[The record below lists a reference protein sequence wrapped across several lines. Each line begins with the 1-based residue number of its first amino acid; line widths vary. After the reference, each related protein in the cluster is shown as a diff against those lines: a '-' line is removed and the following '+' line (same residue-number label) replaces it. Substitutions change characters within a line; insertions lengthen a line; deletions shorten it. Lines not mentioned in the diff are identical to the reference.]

1 MENTRG
7 SKNGI
12 DWKRYLKSGDRIFI
26 GSNAAVPNALVD
38 QLIDEQAPPDLV
50 DCPDNESHGDAASAP
65 PSPAPSE
72 HSSASSDGEE

>member
-1 MENTRG
+1 MENTKG

-38 QLIDEQAPPDLV
+38 QLIDEQATALNDI
-50 DCPDNESHGDAASAP
+50 
-65 PSPAPSE
+65 
-72 HSSASSDGEE
+72 